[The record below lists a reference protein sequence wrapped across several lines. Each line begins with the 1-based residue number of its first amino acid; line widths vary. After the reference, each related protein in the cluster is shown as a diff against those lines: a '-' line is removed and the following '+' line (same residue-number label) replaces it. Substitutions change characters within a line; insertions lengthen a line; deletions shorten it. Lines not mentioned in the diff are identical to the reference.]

1 MGMHMSVS
9 GTLTTVLLDLGGVL
23 VWTRW
28 EKFAEPL
35 AETAGIKPEEVME
48 AVVTGDAHYPFM
60 RGEIDPLE
68 FHRRLSRHV
77 GADLEA
83 DRFFE
88 AWTSIIV
95 PNEEIASLVAKLG
108 ERYRLVVASNTDV
121 LHYARSVD
129 TQPALKRFD
138 EAILSYE
145 LGHCK
150 PDTAFF
156 RLGLERLS
164 LRTEECIF
172 IDDTLE
178 NVAAAQ
184 SLGIAAIQF
193 HDTRQLWSELN
204 AAGLL

>member
-1 MGMHMSVS
+1 MVG
-9 GTLTTVLLDLGGVL
+9 
-23 VWTRW
+23 
-28 EKFAEPL
+28 A
-35 AETAGIKPEEVME
+35 KPEEIME
-48 AVVTGDAHYPFM
+48 AVVTGDAYYPFM

-68 FHRRLSRHV
+68 FHRRLSRRV
-77 GADLEA
+77 GAVLEV

-88 AWTSIIV
+88 AWTSVIV
-95 PNEEIASLVAKLG
+95 PNEEIVGLVAELG
-108 ERYRLVVASNTDV
+108 GRCRLIVASNTDL
-121 LHYARSVD
+121 LHFARSVD
-129 TQPALKRFD
+129 TQPALNRFD

-164 LRTEECIF
+164 LGFEECIF

-178 NVAAAQ
+178 NVAAAR

-193 HDTRQLWSELN
+193 QNTRQLRSELN
-204 AAGLL
+204 AVGLL